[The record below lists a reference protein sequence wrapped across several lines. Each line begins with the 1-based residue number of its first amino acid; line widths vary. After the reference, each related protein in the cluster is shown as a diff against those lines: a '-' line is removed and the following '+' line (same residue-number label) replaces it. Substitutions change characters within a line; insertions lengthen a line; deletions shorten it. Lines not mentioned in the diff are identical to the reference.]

1 MDMNVSNTKLPFWLQ
16 IVKIPG
22 LGPAGIFRLL
32 RKVEDIS
39 ELYQREPSFY
49 KSIGAPAIASYFISP
64 DMRAIEQDL
73 AWLEANS
80 NHTILTIT
88 CTDYPQQLLATTNP
102 PVILYVK
109 GNSAI
114 LNNLQIALV
123 GSRKPSPEG
132 REIAFEIA
140 RQLATFGL
148 CVTSGLATGIDTAAH
163 LGALIHQRTIAV
175 IGTGIDITYP
185 LANHELAERIAQK
198 GAIVSELNL
207 GAPPLAEHFPRRNRI
222 ISGLSVATCIIEA
235 NEQSGSLIT
244 ANFAA
249 EQGREVFAIPG
260 SIRNPRTRGC
270 HKLIKSGAGLITSA
284 DDILIELGLKQ
295 TIIADNTPQKSG
307 CSHFELEEVHL
318 KLLECVGYEPAKIDV
333 LVGRSNIP
341 VKVLT
346 SLLMDLELAGYICCN
361 YGGYRR
367 VS

>member
-1 MDMNVSNTKLPFWLQ
+1 MVMNVSNTKLPFWLQ

-207 GAPPLAEHFPRRNRI
+207 GAPPL
-222 ISGLSVATCIIEA
+222 S
-235 NEQSGSLIT
+235 
-244 ANFAA
+244 
-249 EQGREVFAIPG
+249 
-260 SIRNPRTRGC
+260 
-270 HKLIKSGAGLITSA
+270 
-284 DDILIELGLKQ
+284 
-295 TIIADNTPQKSG
+295 
-307 CSHFELEEVHL
+307 
-318 KLLECVGYEPAKIDV
+318 
-333 LVGRSNIP
+333 
-341 VKVLT
+341 
-346 SLLMDLELAGYICCN
+346 
-361 YGGYRR
+361 
-367 VS
+367 